1 MQTQFIEEITAATSK
16 SYETM
21 KNLGDIN
28 SSAIRKLTDLQFEFI
43 SMNVESGL
51 EQVKSLKTK
60 TDAKEYFASTSE
72 FVSDYNEKVLGY
84 ANQTVEIFTVTSDEA
99 KGLIEKAIAKKAA
112 PAKKPAKAKA
122 TKATSAKSS
131 SKKAVKKAA

>member
-84 ANQTVEIFTVTSDEA
+84 ANQTVEIFTATSDEA
-99 KGLIEKAIAKKAA
+99 KSLIEKAIAKKAA

-122 TKATSAKSS
+122 TKATSA